1 MRVLA
6 QPAWVLHLRPWRESS
21 ALVELLTRDHGR
33 IGAVVRGIRGPRQQ
47 PLRAALQ
54 PLVALHVDFLA
65 RGEMARLIHA
75 EAVDRPQVLRGD
87 ALMAAFYVNELVLR
101 LAPRDAP
108 AQDLFLRYSLVLA
121 ELGEV
126 GPRQPLAW
134 VLRRFERDVL
144 AELGVGFDL
153 SVDAS
158 GAAVDPAARYRMD
171 ADHGPL
177 RDPSHRP
184 GSATGAAL
192 LALAADRCPPAEQL
206 RELRPLLRGLLVQ
219 QLGPRPL
226 KSWDMLGGLRP
237 RSGPGADPEG
247 SVSGEA

>member
-1 MRVLA
+1 MRVLT

-21 ALVELLTRDHGR
+21 ALVELFTRDHGR
-33 IGAVVRGIRGPRQQ
+33 IGAVVRGIRGARQQ

-54 PLVALHVDFLA
+54 PLVALHVDYLS

-75 EAVDRPQVLRGD
+75 EAVDRPQALRGD
-87 ALMAAFYVNELVLR
+87 ALMAAFYVNELLLR

-108 AQDLFLRYSLVLA
+108 ATELFLRYGLVLA
-121 ELGEV
+121 ELGEA
-126 GPRQPLAW
+126 GDDLPLAW
-134 VLRRFERDVL
+134 ILRRFERDVL

-153 SVDAS
+153 AVDAS
-158 GAAVDPAARYRMD
+158 GAAIDPAARYRMD

-177 RDPSHRP
+177 RDPALRP
-184 GSATGAAL
+184 GSTTGAAL
-192 LALAADRCPPAEQL
+192 LALAADRCPPQEQL

-226 KSWDMLGGLRP
+226 KSWDMLGGLR
-237 RSGPGADPEG
+237 RRVAADADTDG
-247 SVSGEA
+247 SVVGED